1 MASILEKTTGLVAFV
16 RTVDAGSFS
25 AASRLIGSSQSAVSK
40 SVARLEHRLGVRL
53 IQRST
58 RTLSLTTE
66 GQAYYE
72 RVAPLLRAIED
83 AEDVVQAASEAKGL
97 LRVSAPQEFGR
108 MLIATWAPE
117 FLARHPGVKLELNV
131 TDRNVDVIREG
142 YDLAVRMGPLRD
154 TELISR
160 KLADLHWILVAS
172 PAYLERRGHPETVE
186 DLRSH
191 SCLRY
196 LTCGRPWPFAF
207 ADGQSVIPDGP
218 FDTDDSSSI
227 RQAALNAAGIAN
239 QLRMTVTDF
248 LADGRLVE
256 VLPPL
261 AMPALP
267 AYVLHAF
274 GRQLPIRGRLFIN
287 FMIEKTQRSRLMNGT
302 NPLGRQGIAA
312 APVSRQSSTPV
323 AARRSSKQRQGRTAH
338 VG

>member
-40 SVARLEHRLGVRL
+40 SVARLERRLGVRL

-58 RTLSLTTE
+58 RTLSLTAE
-66 GQAYYE
+66 GTAYYE
-72 RVAPLLRAIED
+72 RVAPLLRAIEE
-83 AEDVVQAASEAKGL
+83 AEDVVQVAAEAKGL

-108 MLIATWAPE
+108 LLIASWAPE

-131 TDRNVDVIREG
+131 TDRNVDIIREG
-142 YDLAVRMGPLRD
+142 YDLAIRMGALRD

-172 PAYLERRGHPETVE
+172 SAYLEKRGRPETIE

-191 SCLRY
+191 SCVRY
-196 LTCGRPWPFAF
+196 LTAGRPWPFELANGESIVP
-207 ADGQSVIPDGP
+207 DGQ
-218 FDTDDSSSI
+218 FDTDDSGSI
-227 RQAALNAAGIAN
+227 RQAALNSAGIAY

-248 LADGRLVE
+248 LKDGRLVE
-256 VLPPL
+256 VLPHL

-267 AYVLHAF
+267 AYALHAF
-274 GRQLPIRGRLFIN
+274 GRQLPIRGRLFID
-287 FMIEKTQRSRLMNGT
+287 FLVEKLTGLD
-302 NPLGRQGIAA
+302 L
-312 APVSRQSSTPV
+312 
-323 AARRSSKQRQGRTAH
+323 
-338 VG
+338 

>member
-1 MASILEKTTGLVAFV
+1 MVSILEKTTGLVAFV

-72 RVAPLLRAIED
+72 RVAPLLRGIED

-108 MLIATWAPE
+108 KLIAAWAPE

-131 TDRNVDVIREG
+131 TDRNVDIIREG
-142 YDLAVRMGPLRD
+142 YDLAVRMGTLRD

-196 LTCGRPWPFAF
+196 LTSGRPWPFSF
-207 ADGQSVIPDGP
+207 ADGQSVIPDGS
-218 FDTDDSSSI
+218 FDTDDSGSI
-227 RQAALNAAGIAN
+227 RQAALNAAGIAY

-256 VLPPL
+256 VLPHL

-267 AYVLHAF
+267 AYALHAF
-274 GRQLPIRGRLFIN
+274 GRQLPIRGRLFID
-287 FMIEKTQRSRLMNGT
+287 FMIEKLSGLD
-302 NPLGRQGIAA
+302 L
-312 APVSRQSSTPV
+312 
-323 AARRSSKQRQGRTAH
+323 
-338 VG
+338 

>member
-66 GQAYYE
+66 GTAYYE

-83 AEDVVQAASEAKGL
+83 AEDVVQVAAEAKGL

-108 MLIATWAPE
+108 LLIASWAPE

-131 TDRNVDVIREG
+131 TDRNVDIIREG
-142 YDLAVRMGPLRD
+142 YDLAIRMGALRD

-172 PAYLERRGHPETVE
+172 PAYLEKRGRPETIE

-191 SCLRY
+191 SCVRY
-196 LTCGRPWPFAF
+196 LTAGRPWPFEF
-207 ADGQSVIPDGP
+207 ADGESIVPDGQ
-218 FDTDDSSSI
+218 FDTDDSGSI
-227 RQAALNAAGIAN
+227 RQAALNSAGIAY
-239 QLRMTVTDF
+239 QLRMTVTDY
-248 LADGRLVE
+248 LKDGRLVE
-256 VLPPL
+256 VLPHL

-267 AYVLHAF
+267 AYALHAF
-274 GRQLPIRGRLFIN
+274 GRQLPMRGRLFID
-287 FMIEKTQRSRLMNGT
+287 FLVEKLT
-302 NPLGRQGIAA
+302 GRDL
-312 APVSRQSSTPV
+312 
-323 AARRSSKQRQGRTAH
+323 
-338 VG
+338 